1 MQRKRQRG
9 ILSRPEKAFLDD
21 GGFGRIHYT
30 SIHPLPSH
38 AARHTS
44 QVTQLAT
51 AAWAGSLDSS
61 SKELALPGSS
71 RLRES
76 QCTEG
81 TVRITGIAA
90 GTSLNLR
97 VSPSTVAAGPLFA
110 PAGVSVV
117 SLTVFPTQSR
127 GSDQLRLPPFGENTR
142 TRLGDSRVGSVFG
155 APGDGGSTA
164 GRFQQ
169 HGSTQY
175 ARMSATRLPCVWK
188 IVPAGRKTALACR
201 Y

>member
-1 MQRKRQRG
+1 MTMGNLVGFIIHRFTRCHLMQ
-9 ILSRPEKAFLDD
+9 P
-21 GGFGRIHYT
+21 
-30 SIHPLPSH
+30 
-38 AARHTS
+38 RHTS
-44 QVTQLAT
+44 PVTQLAT

-97 VSPSTVAAGPLFA
+97 VSPSNVAAGPLFA

-117 SLTVFPTQSR
+117 TLTVFPTQSR
-127 GSDQLRLPPFGENTR
+127 GSDQLRSPPFGENTR

-164 GRFQQ
+164 GRFQE
-169 HGSTQY
+169 HGSDQY
-175 ARMSATRLPCVWK
+175 GKDGCDPPTVALEDRTGGEEHCVSLP
-188 IVPAGRKTALACR
+188 VPAPSNIYVKYT
-201 Y
+201 